1 MLEILSYSFMQ
12 RAFIVGNIIG
22 VICPLIGTFLV
33 LKRLA
38 LIGHTL
44 SHVALAGIAL
54 GMFLGVY
61 PLYMALIISIM
72 AALSIEK
79 LRQNYKDYAEL
90 SLSIILAAGLGI
102 ATILIGLINGNSG
115 IFSYL
120 FGSISLVTNQD
131 LFTVLPLGIII
142 IGIIIYF
149 YYGFF
154 AIAFNEE
161 EARLAGIPVKGL
173 NILFMILVSVTVSLS
188 MRIIGG
194 LLVSSL
200 ITLPVATGLQLATS
214 FKDTIKYSIIFSL
227 LAVNLGLIISFYQDL
242 APGGTIILISVVYL
256 LGALGYKKI
265 KQTLHNS
272 QENRLDSD
280 KKI

>member
-12 RAFIVGNIIG
+12 RAFVVGNIIG

-44 SHVALAGIAL
+44 SHVALAGVAL
-54 GMFLGVY
+54 GMFLGIY
-61 PLYMALIISIM
+61 PVYMALIISII
-72 AALSIEK
+72 AALGIEK

-90 SLSIILAAGLGI
+90 SLSIILAAGLGV
-102 ATILIGLINGNSG
+102 ATILISLINGNSS

-131 LFTVLPLGIII
+131 LFIILPLGFII
-142 IGIIIYF
+142 IGIINYF

-154 AIAFNEE
+154 AITFNEE
-161 EARLAGIPVKGL
+161 EAKLAGIPVKSL
-173 NILFMILVSVTVSLS
+173 NILFMILVSITVSLS

-200 ITLPVATGLQLATS
+200 ITIPVATGLQISTS
-214 FKDTIKYSIIFSL
+214 FKETIKYSIIFSL
-227 LAVNLGLIISFYQDL
+227 LAVNFGLILSFYQDL
-242 APGGTIILISVVYL
+242 APGGTIILISVIYL

-265 KQTLHNS
+265 KTSLNDS
-272 QENRLDSD
+272 QENTLES
-280 KKI
+280 KIN